1 MYATSTL
8 LECNILG
15 NKFINAIEKNSIGM
29 DEWFAAFDTLH
40 ESSSNYPP
48 YNLIKESSTDFV
60 VEIALAGY
68 KKEDIEVSTEFNK
81 LFVNCKRA
89 SVEPIYVHNG
99 IARRAFTRTWS
110 LSNDVVVSNVS
121 FIDGLLT
128 IKLNRVVADHH
139 QKKIW
144 F

>member
-1 MYATSTL
+1 MYTTSTL
-8 LECNILG
+8 MNYNILG

-40 ESSSNYPP
+40 ESSTNYPP
-48 YNLIKESSTDFV
+48 YNLIKESSTKFV

-81 LFVNCKRA
+81 LLVHCKRA

-99 IARRAFTRTWS
+99 IARRSFTRTWS
-110 LSNDVVVSNVS
+110 LSNDVVVSEVS

-128 IKLNRVVADHH
+128 INLNRVVAEHH
-139 QKKIW
+139 HKKVW